1 MLMHFRRRKKFF
13 CWYTWRG
20 GWMFMLVHLR
30 RRVNSYVEAVELE
43 GDGFL
48 CWSSWEE
55 GRIFMLKHLGRWV
68 IFYVDASEG
77 WILQSTG
84 DRAGRLTSGASELQ
98 VLGPFYLLR
107 QQNTKCD
114 DAPENERE
122 ENWQWPWKQKEG
134 HKLKKGKNLL
144 LENGLIVKL
153 SIQVAW
159 YPKYLKDILFQ
170 LQTEWVPHRQQLHIR
185 NHNQA
190 WLTDAVSFDSVPS
203 EFGQCLAFSPNNF
216 LIGV

>member
-68 IFYVDASEG
+68 NFYVDASEG
-77 WILQSTG
+77 RILQSTW

-98 VLGPFYLLR
+98 VLGPFYLHR

-114 DAPENERE
+114 DAPENERK
-122 ENWQWPWKQKEG
+122 ENWHWPYKQNEG
-134 HKLKKGKNLL
+134 HKQSRGP
-144 LENGLIVKL
+144 
-153 SIQVAW
+153 SVAW
-159 YPKYLKDILFQ
+159 N
-170 LQTEWVPHRQQLHIR
+170 W
-185 NHNQA
+185 
-190 WLTDAVSFDSVPS
+190 FD
-203 EFGQCLAFSPNNF
+203 CWTPNTSCMIF
-216 LIGV
+216 KIS